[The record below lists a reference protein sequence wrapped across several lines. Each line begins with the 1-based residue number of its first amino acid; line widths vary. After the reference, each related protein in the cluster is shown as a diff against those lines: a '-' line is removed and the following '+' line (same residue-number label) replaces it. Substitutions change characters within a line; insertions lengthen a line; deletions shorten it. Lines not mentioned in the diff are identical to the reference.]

1 MPFRT
6 MLFAP
11 GNHPRKVEKVFDAGA
26 DAVILDLE
34 DAVAIAEKPASR
46 AVVLAA
52 MQQPRRCLGYIR
64 VNGMETK
71 FCYGDIHAVVQP
83 GVDGIILPKAE
94 SADQLKTADWLI
106 TQLERDRGMAAGAI
120 DLIPIIETGKGLK
133 ALGEL
138 ASASARVKRLSF
150 GAGDFTLDMGIRW
163 SLGEAELETA
173 RAAFVME
180 SRAAELE
187 PPIDTV
193 FIHLNEEGAFAA
205 SAENVRNMGF
215 QGKLCIHPKQIAP
228 AHEVFT
234 PSVDEVAYA
243 EKVVA
248 AFDAAEAAGSA
259 SIQIEGYFVDYP
271 IVEKARRTLA
281 LAEAIATAAG

>member
-11 GNHPRKVEKVFDAGA
+11 GNHPRKVEKVFNAGA

-64 VNGMETK
+64 LNGMETE
-71 FCYGDIHAVVQP
+71 FCYGDIQAVVQP

-138 ASASARVKRLSF
+138 ATASARVKRLSF

-163 SLGEAELETA
+163 SLGEAELATA

-193 FIHLNEEGAFAA
+193 FIHLNE
-205 SAENVRNMGF
+205 
-215 QGKLCIHPKQIAP
+215 
-228 AHEVFT
+228 
-234 PSVDEVAYA
+234 
-243 EKVVA
+243 
-248 AFDAAEAAGSA
+248 AGRVCSL
-259 SIQIEGYFVDYP
+259 SGDRPQYGLP
-271 IVEKARRTLA
+271 
-281 LAEAIATAAG
+281 G

>member
-11 GNHPRKVEKVFDAGA
+11 GNHPRKVAKVFNAGA

-34 DAVAIAEKPASR
+34 DAVAIAEKPGTR
-46 AVVLAA
+46 AVVLEAL
-52 MQQPRRCLGYIR
+52 QKPRRCLGYAR
-64 VNGMETK
+64 VNGMETE
-71 FCYGDIHAVVQP
+71 FCYGDICAVVQP

-94 SADQLKTADWLI
+94 SADQLKTVDWLI
-106 TQLERDRGMAAGAI
+106 TQLERERGLVAGSI

-133 ALGEL
+133 ALGEM
-138 ASASARVKRLSF
+138 AGAGTRVKRLSF
-150 GAGDFTLDMGIRW
+150 GAGDFTLDMSIRW
-163 SLGEAELETA
+163 SLDESELATT

-193 FIHLNEEGAFAA
+193 FIHLNEDAAFQA
-205 SAENVRNMGF
+205 SAENVRNIGF
-215 QGKLCIHPKQIAP
+215 QGKLCIHPKQIAH
-228 AHEVFT
+228 AHAVFT
-234 PSVDEVAYA
+234 PTAHEVAYA

-248 AFDAAEAAGSA
+248 AFDAAEAEGSA

-281 LAEAIATAAG
+281 LARAIAAGEG

>member
-11 GNHPRKVEKVFDAGA
+11 GNHPRKVEKVFNAGA

-34 DAVAIAEKPASR
+34 DAVAIAEKLASR
-46 AVVLAA
+46 AVVMAA
-52 MQQPRRCLGYIR
+52 MQQPRRCLGYVR
-64 VNGMETK
+64 VNGMETE
-71 FCYGDIHAVVQP
+71 FCYGDISAVVKP
-83 GVDGIILPKAE
+83 GVDGIILPKTE
-94 SADQLKTADWLI
+94 CADQLKTADWLI
-106 TQLERDRGMAAGAI
+106 TQLERERGIAPGAI

-138 ASASARVKRLSF
+138 ATASTRVNRLSF

-163 SLGEAELETA
+163 SLGEAELATA
-173 RAAFVME
+173 RAAFVLE
-180 SRAAELE
+180 SRAAGIE

-193 FIHLNEEGAFAA
+193 FIHLNEEAAFAA
-205 SAENVRNMGF
+205 SAENARNMGF
-215 QGKLCIHPKQIAP
+215 QGKLCIHPKQIAS

-234 PSVDEVAYA
+234 PSLDEIAYA

-271 IVEKARRTLA
+271 IVEKARRTLV
-281 LAEAIATAAG
+281 LAQAIAAAQV